1 MEIKEYILDHQD
13 HYKNKFQ
20 DNINLR
26 ETLLSEHP
34 LFKDEIDKSLNEYM
48 RQGIALDVAE
58 ELAIDA
64 ETIYNVLDDISLF
77 TLMDI
82 AQ

>member
-1 MEIKEYILDHQD
+1 MDVKEYILDHQD
-13 HYKNKFQ
+13 HYKNKFL

-34 LFKDEIDKSLNEYM
+34 LFKDEIDKALIEYM
-48 RQGIALDVAE
+48 RQGIVIE
-58 ELAIDA
+58 VSKELAIDA

-77 TLMDI
+77 KLLDV
-82 AQ
+82 AP

>member
-34 LFKDEIDKSLNEYM
+34 LFKDEIDKSLVEYM
-48 RQGIALDVAE
+48 RQGIVLEVSK

-64 ETIYNVLDDISLF
+64 ETIYNVLDNINLLKFLDVIP
-77 TLMDI
+77 
-82 AQ
+82 